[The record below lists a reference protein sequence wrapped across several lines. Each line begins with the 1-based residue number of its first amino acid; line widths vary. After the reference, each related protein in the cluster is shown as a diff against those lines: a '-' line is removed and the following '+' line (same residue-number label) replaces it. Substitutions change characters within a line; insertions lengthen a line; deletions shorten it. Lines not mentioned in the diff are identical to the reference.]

1 MKSFHLQSLFA
12 LTALVGVCVAID
24 ALPPHL
30 LDEDTLSK
38 SEGNLERRG
47 GGAFMLILLGM
58 FSLLG
63 GVTGFMAFLSA
74 EIGTLAAA
82 LNMYV
87 RVASFTIGGLTG
99 VFTGLCQANICPS
112 SRSPAY
118 SMSSITSHFN
128 YTAATVA
135 RNFLM
140 DDSFLYSAK
149 SDQVKGRISV
159 YQHVAGKRL
168 SARDEHSDKV
178 LIYAR
183 SGNNPDCTGYTTND
197 VKKAFDAAVSK
208 SLAKRDSRVSCQG
221 INVNGCP
228 LFTVKLAFDY
238 SWNVGNYNSDYSTNG
253 DDYEETYRGHVAG
266 DPACSRCRC
275 CLMPGATKGFQKPV
289 YSESAASWTSIPN
302 NCTRCDTKDCICK
315 HEAATLRV

>member
-1 MKSFHLQSLFA
+1 MKSFHLQFLFA

-24 ALPPHL
+24 ALPPQL
-30 LDEDTLSK
+30 LEDDTSSK
-38 SEGNLERRG
+38 FEGNLERRG
-47 GGAFMLILLGM
+47 GGALMLILMGM

-63 GVTGFMAFLSA
+63 SVTGFMAFLAA
-74 EIGTLAAA
+74 EIGTLAGA
-82 LNMYV
+82 LTVYV
-87 RVASFTIGGLTG
+87 SVASTTIAGLNG
-99 VFTGLCQANICPS
+99 VFTGLCQAHVCLRDSVTMHSNVHEMLTQDLAVVLFTGIFDELS
-112 SRSPAY
+112 Q
-118 SMSSITSHFN
+118 TSHFN

-140 DDSFLYSAK
+140 DHSFQYSAK
-149 SDQVKGRISV
+149 SDEVKGQISV

-208 SLAKRDSRVSCQG
+208 SMAKRDSRVSCQG

-238 SWNVGNYNSDYSTNG
+238 SWNVGNYNSDCSTNG
-253 DDYEETYRGHVAG
+253 DD
-266 DPACSRCRC
+266 
-275 CLMPGATKGFQKPV
+275 
-289 YSESAASWTSIPN
+289 
-302 NCTRCDTKDCICK
+302 
-315 HEAATLRV
+315 